1 MEAKERAR
9 MEVKAFQQGNGEATI
24 QDSCKG
30 NGASGALERTK
41 EDLEKKGKAK
51 VMR

>member
-1 MEAKERAR
+1 MEAKASQR
-9 MEVKAFQQGNGEATI
+9 GNGEATI

-30 NGASGALERTK
+30 NGASGALDRTK